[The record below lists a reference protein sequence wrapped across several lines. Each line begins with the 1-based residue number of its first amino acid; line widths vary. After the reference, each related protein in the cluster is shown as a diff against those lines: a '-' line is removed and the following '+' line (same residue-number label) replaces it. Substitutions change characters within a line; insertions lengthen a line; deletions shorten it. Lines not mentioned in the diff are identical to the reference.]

1 MPAAGPLVSAAT
13 MSWAGLGDLRL
24 SILQKRLFEKKHLV
38 QERPRVR
45 DVGSAQTLLVG
56 THLAV
61 RDSEGRELG
70 DPGKGGDDV
79 HDANSAG
86 LRVRVRTSAARGT
99 NLEDDSDDVGSGV
112 GDVHGTLHDV
122 VVTIALLVL
131 MALDLFKALSTAG
144 EAPAGTNSFQGGE
157 IVSVRVRIWRA
168 FLPKLQSAL
177 AAAPTV
183 AISPKLAISAV
194 KSPAHSAPL
203 FTALPQAFAA
213 KDRYEAIQ
221 LMDVMKPATLAAQ
234 PTGELFGHS
243 SPS

>member
-1 MPAAGPLVSAAT
+1 

-122 VVTIALLVL
+122 VVTIALLV
-131 MALDLFKALSTAG
+131 
-144 EAPAGTNSFQGGE
+144 SFQGGE